1 MISQTED
8 GTDLVWWV
16 QLSDK
21 GDSQLKNILVR
32 SQTPSVSIGT
42 FQKQV
47 LIISKI
53 FNLEWLWLF
62 T

>member
-47 LIISKI
+47 LIMSKI
-53 FNLEWLWLF
+53 FNLEWLLLF